1 MKNRLIWKFIFL
13 LSLLLTLNTLNQ
25 NLKMPNEVLVNHPD
39 FLAYGLL
46 FFDFFVILGSFGY
59 AFKIKI
65 LYASI
70 WKLTAIIYPVFL
82 IIEAALDFIAGGY
95 TIYEMFTHSLLM
107 CLLTGLF
114 IAPIIM
120 YLDDFKTSPT
130 KI

>member
-39 FLAYGLL
+39 FVAYGLL
-46 FFDFFVILGSFGY
+46 LFDCFVVIGSFGY
-59 AFKIKI
+59 AFNVKI
-65 LYASI
+65 LYASV
-70 WKLTAIIYPVFL
+70 WKLTAIFYPLFL
-82 IIEAALDFIAGGY
+82 IIEAALEFLAGGY